1 MDGSQDRTQA
11 RRPGGR
17 SARVRAAVLRA
28 TLDELVERGVS
39 GLSIAAIAARAD
51 VHPTSIYRRWKTA
64 EALALDAALD
74 AAKSNVPIP
83 DRGALRADLLQFLM
97 NLDAHVRSP
106 VGKALLALSGLDRS
120 AADDI
125 REAFWDERFARARV
139 MFARAVERKEI
150 DPDTDTKLA
159 LEMAIAPVYL
169 RALVLN
175 APANEEL
182 LARQVDVLLAAIGR
196 LPANR

>member
-28 TLDELVERGVS
+28 TLDELVEHGVS

-51 VHPTSIYRRWKTA
+51 VHPTSLYRRWKTV

-83 DRGALRADLLQFLM
+83 DKGTLHTDLRQFLTS
-97 NLDAHVRSP
+97 LDAHVRSP
-106 VGKALLALSGLDRS
+106 VGKTLLALSGLHRS
-120 AADDI
+120 AAADI
-125 REAFWDERFARARV
+125 RETFWDERFARAGV
-139 MFARAVERKEI
+139 MFTRAIERREI

-159 LEMAIAPVYL
+159 LEIAIAPVYL
-169 RALVLN
+169 RALVLD
-175 APANEEL
+175 APADEEL
-182 LARQVDVLLAAIGR
+182 LARQIDVLLAAIGHQ
-196 LPANR
+196 PAS